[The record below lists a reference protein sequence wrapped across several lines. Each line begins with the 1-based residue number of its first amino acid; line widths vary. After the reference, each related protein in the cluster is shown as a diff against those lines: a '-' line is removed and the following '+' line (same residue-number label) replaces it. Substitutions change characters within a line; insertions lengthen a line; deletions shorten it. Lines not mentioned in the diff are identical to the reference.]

1 MKKRFPTVLAVFSL
15 SLMLTLV
22 PAFTPALA
30 LNDKEPAGNTPER
43 AGSKFTQA
51 EVLEA
56 VYKECKPVLT
66 ADSTL
71 SPKLDSLLEK
81 AYAARLQINDDS
93 EIFKILI
100 ESILMFSNHGYQALC

>member
-1 MKKRFPTVLAVFSL
+1 MKKRCLTALAVFSL
-15 SLMLTLV
+15 SLVLILV
-22 PAFTPALA
+22 PACTPVMA
-30 LNDKEPAGNTPER
+30 LNDKEPKGNTPER

-51 EVLEA
+51 DILEA

-81 AYAARLQINDDS
+81 AYA
-93 EIFKILI
+93 
-100 ESILMFSNHGYQALC
+100 